1 MQNKNTSKKV
11 RVVGTK
17 RYINPETG
25 EFEDMQV
32 TSIEERDFNF
42 TKVWMQSFISSL
54 ELVGNKKLKI
64 AFWIID
70 NLTKENLLTKT
81 YRQIAESTNTS
92 LETVSQTMQI
102 LLEVDFI
109 RRINQ
114 GCYQINPNILFNGPR
129 NARLNV
135 LQTYTSTAHITPKTK
150 KEKLADVDAAI
161 KELNATR
168 ASILAEPD
176 IEVTADGVTTETVPL
191 LAEVS

>member
-1 MQNKNTSKKV
+1 
-11 RVVGTK
+11 
-17 RYINPETG
+17 
-25 EFEDMQV
+25 
-32 TSIEERDFNF
+32 
-42 TKVWMQSFISSL
+42 
-54 ELVGNKKLKI
+54 
-64 AFWIID
+64 
-70 NLTKENLLTKT
+70 
-81 YRQIAESTNTS
+81 
-92 LETVSQTMQI
+92 MQI

-135 LQTYTSTAHITPKTK
+135 LQTYTSTAHVTPKTK